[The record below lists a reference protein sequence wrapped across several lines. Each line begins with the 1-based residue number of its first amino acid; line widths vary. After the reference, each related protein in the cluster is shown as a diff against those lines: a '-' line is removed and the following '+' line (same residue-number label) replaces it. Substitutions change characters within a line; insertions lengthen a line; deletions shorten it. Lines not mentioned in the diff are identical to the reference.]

1 MKFEYNC
8 KGLTL
13 WAFEKVKIQF
23 GNFRGTKKKG
33 LKNVMDNFSFE
44 AYTDWI
50 VIVTKELWFG
60 KLSVAKLRGTPDEW
74 LSLEMSAASTY
85 YCYASK

>member
-1 MKFEYNC
+1 
-8 KGLTL
+8 
-13 WAFEKVKIQF
+13 
-23 GNFRGTKKKG
+23 
-33 LKNVMDNFSFE
+33 MDNFSFE